1 MALEILVFLK
11 KTKYVKH
18 VNHIRT
24 FLRLKRSFWSVLP
37 GLRVKSTGSEMDHLE
52 VMSIP
57 FHTLSKKVS
66 FSMIQFPHL
75 YSGVTH
81 YYSGVTHYLPTW

>member
-1 MALEILVFLK
+1 M
-11 KTKYVKH
+11 
-18 VNHIRT
+18 
-24 FLRLKRSFWSVLP
+24 
-37 GLRVKSTGSEMDHLE
+37 GSEMDHLE

-57 FHTLSKKVS
+57 FHTLSKNVS

-81 YYSGVTHYLPTW
+81 YYSGVTHYYSGVTHYLPTW